1 MEKVILSLSIADE
14 KLEAMEIFLKK
25 QNSSVQKK
33 MEEALKKLYE
43 EVVPEPVREF
53 VDAKAGIKPKRP
65 APPLKPKSEPNP
77 RIEPRKEATPHE
89 QP

>member
-1 MEKVILSLSIADE
+1 MNKVPLTLSFEKD

-33 MEEALKKLYE
+33 MEEALKNLYE

-53 VDAKAGIKPKRP
+53 VEAKAGGKPKRITP
-65 APPLKPKSEPNP
+65 QSKSKSDPKPK
-77 RIEPRKEATPHE
+77 IEQKKEAPSHE
-89 QP
+89 

>member
-1 MEKVILSLSIADE
+1 MNKVPLTFSFEED

-25 QNSSVQKK
+25 DGSSVQKK
-33 MEEALKKLYE
+33 IEETLKKLYE

-53 VDAKAGIKPKRP
+53 VDAKAGGKPKRP
-65 APPLKPKSEPNP
+65 APAPKPKPDP
-77 RIEPRKEATPHE
+77 KPKAEPRKEAATHE

>member
-1 MEKVILSLSIADE
+1 MNKVPLTFSFEED

-25 QNSSVQKK
+25 DGSSVQKK
-33 MEEALKKLYE
+33 IEETLKKLYE

-53 VDAKAGIKPKRP
+53 VDAKAGGKPKRP
-65 APPLKPKSEPNP
+65 APSPKPKPDP
-77 RIEPRKEATPHE
+77 KPKTEPRKEAATHE

>member
-1 MEKVILSLSIADE
+1 MNKVPLTFSFEED

-25 QNSSVQKK
+25 DGSSVQKK
-33 MEEALKKLYE
+33 IEETLKKLYE

-53 VDAKAGIKPKRP
+53 VDAKAGGKPKRP
-65 APPLKPKSEPNP
+65 APSPKPKPDPKPNA
-77 RIEPRKEATPHE
+77 EPRKEAATHE

>member
-1 MEKVILSLSIADE
+1 MNKVPLTFSFEED

-25 QNSSVQKK
+25 DGSSVQKK
-33 MEEALKKLYE
+33 IEETLKKLYE

-53 VDAKAGIKPKRP
+53 VDAKAGGKPKRP
-65 APPLKPKSEPNP
+65 APSPKPKPDP
-77 RIEPRKEATPHE
+77 KPKAEPRKEAATHE